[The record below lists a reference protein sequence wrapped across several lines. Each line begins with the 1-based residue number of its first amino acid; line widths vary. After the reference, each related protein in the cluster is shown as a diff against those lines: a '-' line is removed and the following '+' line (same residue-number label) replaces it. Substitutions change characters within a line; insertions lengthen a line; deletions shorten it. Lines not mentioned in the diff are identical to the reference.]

1 MSINDERKSLPLKP
15 AEPMKFLIFSSRKA
29 SKQSKETTLNN
40 NKKSK
45 TTTFNKTVL
54 SQNLYKKLV
63 EEMRVK
69 LENEK
74 SIGKE
79 LQIRFEKSQ

>member
-1 MSINDERKSLPLKP
+1 M
-15 AEPMKFLIFSSRKA
+15 KA
-29 SKQSKETTLNN
+29 SKVVV
-40 NKKSK
+40 
-45 TTTFNKTVL
+45 TTFNKTVL